1 MTGGREMRSPPTIDA
16 KVEDGNGNRTLIARL
31 SELET
36 KEDGIKSRL
45 DQEAVDIPDIHPN
58 VAGIYRRKV
67 ERLAEALRSPTE
79 RDEAA
84 EAIGHL
90 SNGSRSRP
98 GPSADKSTRRFSDF
112 GAVLRWTAQQQKT
125 PGAGA
130 SGVSV
135 SVVAGA
141 GFEPATFRL

>member
-1 MTGGREMRSPPTIDA
+1 VTGGREMRSPPTIDA

-84 EAIGHL
+84 EAV
-90 SNGSRSRP
+90 RSLVERI
-98 GPSADKSTRRFSDF
+98 T
-112 GAVLRWTAQQQKT
+112 LT
-125 PGAGA
+125 PGAKRGQID
-130 SGVSV
+130 
-135 SVVAGA
+135 
-141 GFEPATFRL
+141 ATL